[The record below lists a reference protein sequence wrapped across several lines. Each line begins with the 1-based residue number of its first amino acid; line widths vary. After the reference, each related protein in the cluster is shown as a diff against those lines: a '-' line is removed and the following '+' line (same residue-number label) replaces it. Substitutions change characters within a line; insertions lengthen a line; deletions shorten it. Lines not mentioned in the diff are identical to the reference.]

1 MAGGP
6 HRPMLAKVREEIP
19 EGPGW
24 RYEPK
29 WDGFRAIVRREGEA
43 LEIRSRDDRPFNRY
57 YPEIET
63 LVLERGGPDYVLDG
77 EIAVVRP
84 EGFGFDELLQR
95 IHPAASRVKMLAD
108 KWPATLI
115 VFDLLEL
122 EGEDL
127 RSRPLKERRSMLEE
141 LAHGLAV
148 SLAPNDLAE
157 LPVGPDFFL
166 TPHTDDVAVAR
177 RW

>member
-1 MAGGP
+1 
-6 HRPMLAKVREEIP
+6 MLAKVQEAIP

-29 WDGFRAIVRREGEA
+29 RVAGRSSGVRATCSTSEA
-43 LEIRSRDDRPFNRY
+43 ATTDRSTATTPRSSDSCS
-57 YPEIET
+57 
-63 LVLERGGPDYVLDG
+63 RGGPDHVVDG
-77 EIAVVRP
+77 EIVVVRP

-95 IHPAASRVKMLAD
+95 IHPATSRVKMLSE

-127 RSRPLKERRSMLEE
+127 RSRPLVERRSMREE
-141 LAHGLAV
+141 LASTLDAR
-148 SLAPNDLAE
+148 LAPDDLAE
-157 LPVGPDFFL
+157 IPAGPDLFL
-166 TPHTDDVAVAR
+166 TPQTDDVAVAR